1 VEHRIGYGM
10 LLDVI
15 IEPISDLSAIAAQ
28 SAVEY
33 IADHSSLRRDGWT
46 LTAIRILVACFVF
59 LAVAVGVPILLI
71 GLLWWGAV
79 KIFFP

>member
-1 VEHRIGYGM
+1 M

-15 IEPISDLSAIAAQ
+15 IEPISDLSTIAAQ

-33 IADHSSLRRDGWT
+33 IANHSSLHRDGWA

-59 LAVAVGVPILLI
+59 LMIAVGIPILVI
-71 GLLWWGAV
+71 GLVWWV
-79 KIFFP
+79 SIKVLFP

>member
-1 VEHRIGYGM
+1 M

-15 IEPISDLSAIAAQ
+15 IEPISDLSTIAAQ

-33 IADHSSLRRDGWT
+33 IAEHSSLQRDGWT

-59 LAVAVGVPILLI
+59 AIVALGLPILVISLI
-71 GLLWWGAV
+71 WWVVV
-79 KIFFP
+79 KVFFS